1 MTDLKVVGDA
11 TPPLPSEATNPIALV
26 QNPAFG
32 AHLLWSFGRG
42 FQAEKIDE
50 LPPMPTFFLV
60 MPLVLHARTLADL
73 RSTNLSSGLSKFVA
87 KLSEQ
92 RERLMAVHDRT
103 LRMRELTLQSIATG
117 IASRLLH
124 VDYAT
129 GLVRANDVDVP
140 RPPER
145 LKFHVASADKFGRWA
160 AKMPQGQVF
169 QLLQVII

>member
-1 MTDLKVVGDA
+1 MEIRASDGTQTP
-11 TPPLPSEATNPIALV
+11 TPPREGTNPIALV

-50 LPPMPTFFLV
+50 HPAMPIFFLV
-60 MPLVLHARTLADL
+60 LPLIMHARTLTDL
-73 RSTNLSSGLSKFVA
+73 KSTNLPSGLSKFVA
-87 KLSEQ
+87 KLGEQ

-103 LRMRELTLQSIATG
+103 LRMRDLTLQSIGTG
-117 IASRLLH
+117 IASHLLH

-145 LKFHVASADKFGRWA
+145 LKFHVANAEKFGRWVGRL
-160 AKMPQGQVF
+160 PQGQVF
-169 QLLQVII
+169 QLLQVTV